1 MRRSSYEYVIP
12 ALLALALTIGLG
24 FSIPILST
32 KYILKLEG
40 SEILPAEFYRHFHD
54 VDHDGVSEIIELFY
68 NSSGNLSVKLRF
80 LNAATINQFNLPGIL
95 PKVGVS
101 LSLEDIN
108 GDGITDIFVCT
119 EKNDS
124 IYLTIIDDIF
134 GHPTTSRVFSLDPI
148 NQYNDYGDYSFIP
161 GGLTD
166 LNMDGTAEFVMAI
179 NGGHSLQPRRVY
191 AIDYK
196 NDSVM
201 RSPLSGAAVH
211 SLDFFDLD
219 KDGREEII
227 VKTTA
232 TENFS
237 DPFPYMD
244 TTSYLMVLDQNLNF
258 YKAPQ
263 ALSQHLSWSTV
274 EPFAYG
280 EEHFLLIHV
289 RSRIKENLPSVLA
302 IVNDSLRSVRK
313 RDVSQ
318 LPKENLGFWREPG
331 SRDLEHLKIVSKEK
345 LYSFDFDLKFT
356 DSLAS
361 ILPVGFNANAR
372 RFDLDGLGKEEYVI
386 PGNYQVFVARDDL
399 SHVTALELKWDSR
412 NPRSFISSVVNGTD
426 HPTLV
431 VQMDRECFYLS
442 YKQNAW
448 FRFRF
453 LLYPGIFLLLFGMF
467 YFLGNLQNRM
477 LRRRYEKDRLISQLQ
492 LQAIKN
498 QLDPHFTYN
507 ALNAVGSLIYKG
519 EKELAYQYLK
529 GLTDLLRLVSGDTS
543 DVTWTLN
550 DELGFVRKFLEIEK
564 LRFRDSFSYSMKVHD
579 ALGEMKL
586 PKLSVLTFVENALK
600 HGLRHK
606 KNDRKLVITAE
617 ACMAGLKVEI
627 TDNGIGRIAAEKFRD
642 EKSGSGLRMM
652 KRYFKQFNEATGLNA
667 RFEVRDLYEKNNEP
681 AGTLVEIYIA

>member
-1 MRRSSYEYVIP
+1 MRRSSYEYIIP

-32 KYILKLEG
+32 SYLLKLER
-40 SEILPAEFYRHFHD
+40 SEILPPDFFRYFHD
-54 VDHDGVSEIIELFY
+54 VDQDGVSEIIELFY
-68 NSSGNLSVKLRF
+68 NASGNLSVKLRH
-80 LNAATINQFNLPGIL
+80 LNEATINQFNLPGIL
-95 PKVGVS
+95 PEGAAS

-108 GDGITDIFVCT
+108 SDGITDIFVCT

-134 GHPTTSRVFSLDPI
+134 GHPTSSRMFSLDPI

-161 GGLTD
+161 GGLSD
-166 LNMDGTAEFVMAI
+166 LNKDGVPEFVLAI

-196 NDSVM
+196 NNSVM
-201 RSPLSGAAVH
+201 RSPVSGAAIH

-219 KDGREEII
+219 KDGTEEIL

-244 TTSYLMVLDQNLNF
+244 TTTYLMVLDHKLNF
-258 YKAPQ
+258 YKEPR

-274 EPFAYG
+274 EPLVYQG
-280 EEHFLLIHV
+280 EHFLLIHV
-289 RSRIKENLPSVLA
+289 RSSTREEFPSFLA
-302 IVNDSLRSVRK
+302 IYVDSLRSLKEKDITRV
-313 RDVSQ
+313 
-318 LPKENLGFWREPG
+318 PKETVGFWRESG
-331 SRDLEHLKIVSKEK
+331 SRDLEHLRIVSKEK
-345 LYSFDFDLKFT
+345 LFSMDFDLQF
-356 DSLAS
+356 SENQS
-361 ILPVGFNANAR
+361 NILPVGFSTYAR
-372 RFDLDGLGKEEYVI
+372 PFDLDGLGKEEYVF
-386 PGNYQVFVARDDL
+386 PGSYQVYVVRDDL
-399 SHVTALELKWDSR
+399 SHVAAYELQWDSR
-412 NPRSFISSVVNGTD
+412 NPRSFISCIVNGSD

-431 VQMDRECFYLS
+431 VQMDKECFYLS
-442 YKQNAW
+442 YNQNAW

-453 LLYPGIFLLLFGMF
+453 LLYTGIFLFLFGMF
-467 YFLGNLQNRM
+467 YFLGNLQSRM

-519 EKELAYQYLK
+519 ERDLAYQYLK

-550 DELGFVRKFLEIEK
+550 DELSFVRKFLEIEK
-564 LRFRDSFSYSMKVHD
+564 LRFRERFVYSVKIQEE
-579 ALGEMKL
+579 LGMLQL

-606 KNDRKLVITAE
+606 RNERRLEIKVE
-617 ACMAGLKVEI
+617 AYMKGFKVEI
-627 TDNGIGRIAAEKFRD
+627 ADNGIGRLAAEKYQD
-642 EKSGSGLRMM
+642 EKPGKGIQMM
-652 KRYFKQFNEATGLNA
+652 KRYFKQFNEATDLNA
-667 RFEVRDLYEKNNEP
+667 RFEIKDLHEKNNEP
-681 AGTLVEIYIA
+681 AGTLVVIYIA